1 MILVFKVI
9 QLAKYDII
17 KTLYNMS
24 NLRAN
29 FNMTNY
35 LLQNLFLCALLNL
48 HFVFFHQIFKTTVP
62 TCLGVQQAYAY
73 GSTDT
78 FYSSPSSVLSLPC
91 SSPSRLRSTWCCCSW

>member
-1 MILVFKVI
+1 MV
-9 QLAKYDII
+9 KYDII

-35 LLQNLFLCALLNL
+35 LLQNLFLCAMVNL
-48 HFVFFHQIFKTTVP
+48 HFIFFHQIFKTTVP

-73 GSTDT
+73 GSTDA
-78 FYSSPSSVLSLPC
+78 FYASPSAVRPSSCSLLW
-91 SSPSRLRSTWCCCSW
+91 PS

>member
-1 MILVFKVI
+1 MIILVFKMI
-9 QLAKYDII
+9 QLVKYDII

-35 LLQNLFLCALLNL
+35 LLQNLFICAFVNL
-48 HFVFFHQIFKTTVP
+48 HFIFFHQIFKTTVP

-78 FYSSPSSVLSLPC
+78 FYSSSSSVLPFLC
-91 SSPSRLRSTWCCCSW
+91 SSP